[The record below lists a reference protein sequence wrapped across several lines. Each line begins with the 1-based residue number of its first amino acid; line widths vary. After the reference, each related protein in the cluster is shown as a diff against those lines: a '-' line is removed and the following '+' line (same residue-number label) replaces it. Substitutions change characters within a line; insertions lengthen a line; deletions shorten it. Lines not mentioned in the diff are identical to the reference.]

1 MNKRPFLILFLFLL
15 LFSFGGQAADT
26 YRPETSVAGLFR
38 FPIAGDKY
46 ITSIR
51 DGDSAKRYPGGG
63 SCKFDDRSWEVV
75 STPHT
80 VELCLPKAVVAAI
93 IRALRGMQVFRSS
106 HRNERTACT
115 PSF

>member
-51 DGDSAKRYPGGG
+51 DGDSAKAISGGR
-63 SCKFDDRSWEVV
+63 K
-75 STPHT
+75 
-80 VELCLPKAVVAAI
+80 L
-93 IRALRGMQVFRSS
+93 
-106 HRNERTACT
+106 
-115 PSF
+115 